1 METTAPLLY
10 RSLDPSTSEIRL
22 LVVPSDGSE
31 DWGLITVSLDD
42 NPEYFALSYVWGEKR
57 DPEKIVLQG
66 QGKEVTP
73 NLASALTRIRGGNLG
88 GTSLPTRYLWFMQ
101 RIFKCAQVVYA
112 WVGPKDYSLAFR
124 TIKTLANE
132 VARNYS
138 DGNIPD
144 DHGELDERHIIGIPP
159 FELQWLKR
167 HPSLCHKTPNSKRE
181 FKNDSWGAVKDFMW
195 DQYWKRVWIFQEV
208 VLSRKLYLFSSGD
221 TILSRQYIFIF
232 ARSFTGL
239 DLRTKSRKHEVQRP
253 DFICPEVWNGLVKSL
268 PYSGMDDVYLAKFH
282 AGTNEQLEKNE
293 NLDRQTLDRLHT
305 DWPQALAAERLVA
318 TEPKDYIYG
327 LLAISRIPM
336 TPDYSKSVAEVYTE
350 FVERWMEAS
359 KEDRTRPFTPLGF
372 LSLAGVGL
380 FHCSDN
386 FPSWAPNFP
395 ENIRLTD
402 DPLEDVKS
410 QKDEVLGSFKLIYK
424 KMRDR
429 SIFETER
436 GYLGRGPLQV
446 REGDVLCAVKNHGP
460 HVLLRKRGDYYTFV
474 GNVFVVGLSPEQSAQ
489 ENPSGFKWLKL
500 R

>member
-10 RSLDPSTSEIRL
+10 RSLDPITSEIRL

-73 NLASALTRIRGGNLG
+73 NLASALSRIRGGNLG
-88 GTSLPTRYLWFMQ
+88 GTSLPVRYLWVDAICINQEDNEERSQQVQFMQ

-112 WVGPKDYSLAFR
+112 WVGPKDHSLAFR
-124 TIKTLANE
+124 TIKILANE
-132 VARNYS
+132 AAQNYS
-138 DGNIPD
+138 YGNIPD
-144 DHGELDERHIIGIPP
+144 DHGELDERHIINIPP

-167 HPSLCHKTPNSKRE
+167 HPSLCNKTPNNKGE

-195 DQYWKRVWIFQEV
+195 DRYWKRVWIFQEV

-221 TILSRQYIFIF
+221 TILSRQDIFIF
-232 ARSFTGL
+232 ARSFTRF

-268 PYSGMDDVYLAKFH
+268 PYNGMDDVYLAKFH
-282 AGTNEQLEKNE
+282 ADANEQLEQNK
-293 NLDRQTLDRLHT
+293 NLDRQTLVRLRLG
-305 DWPQALAAERLVA
+305 WRQAFTAERLVA

-327 LLAISRIPM
+327 LLAISQIPM

-359 KEDRTRPFTPLGF
+359 KEVLRQLSKLG
-372 LSLAGVGL
+372 
-380 FHCSDN
+380 
-386 FPSWAPNFP
+386 
-395 ENIRLTD
+395 
-402 DPLEDVKS
+402 
-410 QKDEVLGSFKLIYK
+410 
-424 KMRDR
+424 
-429 SIFETER
+429 TEFS
-436 GYLGRGPLQV
+436 
-446 REGDVLCAVKNHGP
+446 REYSV
-460 HVLLRKRGDYYTFV
+460 
-474 GNVFVVGLSPEQSAQ
+474 
-489 ENPSGFKWLKL
+489 
-500 R
+500 